1 MEKLKHID
9 CNIEL
14 QKLYFNSQETKNVD
28 FRIKQLDILKKAII
42 EYEKDILN
50 ALRSDL
56 NKSEFETYETEIG
69 VIISEISYARKML
82 KRWNKCK
89 KVKPSLISFGSKT
102 YIYNQ
107 PYGVCLVIAPWNYPF
122 QLSMSPLIGSII
134 AGNCTIIKPSE
145 FAPSTSSV
153 IAKMIEKYFDKKY
166 ISVIEG
172 DLEVNK
178 YILSR
183 EFDYIFFTGSPSVGK
198 LVMKSASENL
208 IPCTLE
214 LGGKSPCIVDSTS
227 DINLSAKK
235 IIWGK
240 LLNAGQTCIAPD
252 YIIVHKSVKSE
263 LIKTMADYIQK
274 FYSKNPIESDD
285 YTSIVNK
292 KHFERIVRLIN
303 YDKVVFGGGYS
314 EEKLKIEPTI
324 MDNVNIGD
332 LVMKE
337 EIFGPLIPIIE
348 YEKEEEI
355 FDIVQKNKNPLA
367 LYLFTTN
374 KKFEKRII
382 NSISF
387 GGGCIND
394 TIMHITNPEA
404 PFGGVGSSGMG
415 SYHGKKSFE
424 TFSHQKTVLKSSK
437 LMDMKLKY
445 PPYSKRGLEL
455 LKKIFS
461 WI

>member
-89 KVKPSLISFGSKT
+89 KVKRSLISFGSKT

>member
-1 MEKLKHID
+1 MEKFKHID

-42 EYEKDILN
+42 ESEKDILN

-227 DINLSAKK
+227 DVNLSAKK

-274 FYSKNPIESDD
+274 FYSKDPIESDD

-292 KHFERIVRLIN
+292 KHFERIVHLIN

-324 MDNVNIGD
+324 MDNVNMGD

-348 YEKEEEI
+348 YEREEEI

-394 TIMHITNPEA
+394 TIMHITNPKA

-445 PPYSKRGLEL
+445 PPYSKRGLKL